1 MNDYAN
7 IEFWYHFDYCQWQQ
21 HSKQTDQEYY
31 NGWLMWTSFRFQL
44 TFPQICRFHPHS
56 KWQQKKIGKSLTWKY
71 VCIQIYTNGWIIE
84 GIKTRNW
91 MLVKG
96 ALWSEE
102 ICKRVYDSTIFTY
115 SPLLWKGFT
124 KVKWHPFEHDVY
136 IILTLESGGSR
147 FLRRLILFTFR
158 TVSFCSESA
167 SENVWPAE
175 FGKST

>member
-1 MNDYAN
+1 MKVNIRSSISTSSIEKFHFFPEWFNKYILIKLHMNGYAN

-21 HSKQTDQEYY
+21 HSKQTDREYY
-31 NGWLMWTSFRFQL
+31 NGWLMWASFRFQL

-102 ICKRVYDSTIFTY
+102 ICKHVYDSTIFTY
-115 SPLLWKGFT
+115 SPLLWKGYT
-124 KVKWHPFEHDVY
+124 EVK
-136 IILTLESGGSR
+136 
-147 FLRRLILFTFR
+147 FLWTWR
-158 TVSFCSESA
+158 T
-167 SENVWPAE
+167 
-175 FGKST
+175 

>member
-1 MNDYAN
+1 MNVNIRSSISTSSIEKFHFFPEWFNKYILIKLHMNDYAN

-21 HSKQTDQEYY
+21 HSKQTDREYY
-31 NGWLMWTSFRFQL
+31 NGWLMWASFRFQL

-102 ICKRVYDSTIFTY
+102 ICKRMYDSTIFTY

-124 KVKWHPFEHDVY
+124 KVKWHPFEH
-136 IILTLESGGSR
+136 ES
-147 FLRRLILFTFR
+147 T
-158 TVSFCSESA
+158 
-167 SENVWPAE
+167 
-175 FGKST
+175 